1 MTQSHNSTQGMYKEQ
16 QDHSFTWESGEA
28 GIGREA
34 SRRRLMA
41 SRDIKG
47 LEALI
52 SKQAGKD
59 MAGQTGNPRKDK
71 GRAVKVAHKAA
82 CWGLHK
88 SHDGFGTEFDG
99 KEDYD

>member
-1 MTQSHNSTQGMYKEQ
+1 MLFACKLRAYKRTDGLDIGDENTSCKKKKTTSHFVLWRERQIMTQSHNSTQGMYKEQ

-52 SKQAGKD
+52 SK
-59 MAGQTGNPRKDK
+59 
-71 GRAVKVAHKAA
+71 
-82 CWGLHK
+82 
-88 SHDGFGTEFDG
+88 
-99 KEDYD
+99 

>member
-47 LEALI
+47 VEALI
-52 SKQAGKD
+52 SK
-59 MAGQTGNPRKDK
+59 
-71 GRAVKVAHKAA
+71 
-82 CWGLHK
+82 
-88 SHDGFGTEFDG
+88 
-99 KEDYD
+99 